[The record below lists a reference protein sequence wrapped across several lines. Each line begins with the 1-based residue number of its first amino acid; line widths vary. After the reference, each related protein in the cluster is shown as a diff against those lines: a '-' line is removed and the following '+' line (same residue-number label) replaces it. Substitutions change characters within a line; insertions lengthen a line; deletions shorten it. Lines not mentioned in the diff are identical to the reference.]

1 MEWLSVCLSLSFKK
15 ERKEKKVR
23 KKWNDRQSQANV
35 PSRSINDG
43 VSFYGLL
50 IPNLS
55 CTPGPRSSNIGQ
67 YHALFSQ
74 YASDTNL
81 HTARVTRVVNREV
94 AWKEKERER
103 EREKR
108 GQYPVNPMDES
119 GPPVIVWPA
128 GFLKKSSHR
137 SLKAA

>member
-1 MEWLSVCLSLSFKK
+1 M
-15 ERKEKKVR
+15 
-23 KKWNDRQSQANV
+23 KWNDRQSQLMFHH
-35 PSRSINDG
+35 DE

-55 CTPGPRSSNIGQ
+55 CTPRSSNIGQ

-81 HTARVTRVVNREV
+81 HTARVTHVVNREV
-94 AWKEKERER
+94 AERKRERER

-108 GQYPVNPMDES
+108 GQYPVDPMDKS
-119 GPPVIVWPA
+119 GPAVIVWPPE
-128 GFLKKSSHR
+128 FLKKSLR
-137 SLKAA
+137 PVIGL

>member
-1 MEWLSVCLSLSFKK
+1 MESVLSLSFKK

-35 PSRSINDG
+35 PSRSINDE

-94 AWKEKERER
+94 AWRKREGEG

-108 GQYPVNPMDES
+108 PVS
-119 GPPVIVWPA
+119 G
-128 GFLKKSSHR
+128 
-137 SLKAA
+137 